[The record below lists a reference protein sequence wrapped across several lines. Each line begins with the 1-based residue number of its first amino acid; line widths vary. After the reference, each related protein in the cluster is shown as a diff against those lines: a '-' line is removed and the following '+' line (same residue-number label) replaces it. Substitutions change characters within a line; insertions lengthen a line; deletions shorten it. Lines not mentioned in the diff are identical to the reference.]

1 MQDFYPKKKNQTPKA
16 MIKKTLKITG
26 IIIILF
32 VASLFAIPYFFKDQI
47 KAKIINAINQKVDAK
62 VSFTDADLSLFK
74 NFPNANVTL
83 EQLTIINKA
92 PFEGDTL
99 ISFGELNLKMSIKE
113 LFKGE
118 NEAMNIEGISTRN
131 GLINIIFNKDGL
143 GNFDIALKDDK
154 TKDDSKSKPLA
165 LNIQHYEIENF
176 QFRYF
181 DESSKIK
188 MVIDSLNHEGTGD
201 FAAQKLDLNTKST
214 AKISL
219 DMDKVNYMN
228 NVALTL
234 DAVLGIDLEQSKYTF
249 KENKA
254 LINQLPLEFDGF
266 IQLVEAG
273 QEYDLKFKTPTSS
286 FKNFLGVIPAAYA
299 SNLDNVKTTGD
310 FTVTGFAKG
319 LYSDTTVPKFNIEIA
334 SNNASF
340 KYPDLPKSVQ
350 NIVIDTKIIN
360 ETGILNDTYVNLNK
374 LSFRIDQDVFNAKA
388 NIKNITQNPIV
399 DAALKGTINL
409 GNLSKAYPV
418 KLDKPLTGILKA
430 DVTTKFDMQSVEKS
444 QYQNIQNAGLM
455 SLSGFKYTDEND
467 KTMTISNAVVQFNPN
482 QINLKQFDAT
492 TGKSDLS
499 VTGVLENF
507 YGYVFKN
514 QKLQGNFNLTS
525 NQLAVDDFVTTEET
539 PKKNPSDGEQ
549 VKQTK
554 KTEAMK
560 IPAFLD
566 CSLTAKANTVL
577 YDNLTLKD
585 VSGKL
590 IVKDEKLTMENIK
603 SSIFGGTIGLNGAVS
618 TKEKT
623 PTFNMNLGLNQVD
636 IAQSFTQLEMLKKL
650 APIAGI
656 INGKINSTI
665 KLNGDLDAIELTPDL
680 KTITGDLLG
689 QFLSTTI
696 NSSNSTLLTALS
708 SNLKFL
714 DLNKINLND
723 LKAAI
728 TFDKGKV
735 SVKPFNIKY
744 QDINATIGGT
754 HGFDQS
760 MNYSIKLDVPAKYL
774 GTEANALISK
784 LSPSDAAKL
793 ENIPINA
800 ILTGS
805 FSKPKITTDLKSA
818 ATNLTNQL
826 IQQQKEKLVGKGTS
840 ALTDLLNKNKKA
852 GDTTKTVIPTTK
864 AEVQEKAKEEVK
876 AKANDL
882 LNNFFNKKKKAVD
895 TTKTN

>member
-1 MQDFYPKKKNQTPKA
+1 MLKKA
-16 MIKKTLKITG
+16 LKIIG
-26 IIIILF
+26 IILLLF
-32 VASLFAIPYFFKDQI
+32 VGSLFAIPYFFKDQI
-47 KAKIINAINQKVDAK
+47 KAKILNAINQKVDAK
-62 VSFTDADLSLFK
+62 VNFADADLSLFK
-74 NFPNANVTL
+74 NFPNANVTIEKL
-83 EQLTIINKA
+83 AIINKA

-99 ISFGELNLKMSIKE
+99 IALGELNLKMSIKE
-113 LFKGE
+113 LFKGD
-118 NEAMNIEGISTRN
+118 NEAINIDGISSKN
-131 GLINIIFNKDGL
+131 GLINIIFNKDGV
-143 GNFDIALKDDK
+143 GNYDIAIKDDK
-154 TKDDSKSKPLA
+154 KTDDSKSKPLA
-165 LNIQHYEIENF
+165 LNIQQYQIENF

-181 DESSKIK
+181 DEASKIK

-201 FAAQKLDLNTKST
+201 FAASKLDLDTHST

-219 DMDKVNYMN
+219 DMDKVNYMK

-234 DAVLGIDLEQSKYTF
+234 DAVLGIDLEKSKYTF

-254 LINQLPLEFDGF
+254 LINQLPLEFDGY
-266 IQLVEAG
+266 IQLVDAG

-299 SNLDNVKTTGD
+299 ANLNNVKTTGD
-310 FTVTGFAKG
+310 FTVAGFAKG

-340 KYPDLPKSVQ
+340 QYPDLPKSVQ

-360 ETGILNDTYVNLNK
+360 QTGILNDTYVNLDK

-388 NIKNITQNPIV
+388 NIKNITKNALV
-399 DAALKGTINL
+399 DAMLKGTINL
-409 GNLSKAYPV
+409 GNFSKAYPI
-418 KLDKPLTGILKA
+418 KLDKPLSGILKA

-444 QYQNIQNAGLM
+444 QYQNINNSGTM
-455 SLSGFKYTDEND
+455 SLSGFKYTDENG
-467 KTMTISNAVVQFNPN
+467 KSMNISNAVIAFNPSRV
-482 QINLKQFDAT
+482 NLKQFNAS

-499 VTGVLENF
+499 ITGVLENF
-507 YGYVFKN
+507 YGYIFKN
-514 QKLQGNFNLTS
+514 QNLQGNFNLTS
-525 NQLAVDDFVTTEET
+525 NQLAVDDFVTTEDKPKTTAAKTET
-539 PKKNPSDGEQ
+539 DN
-549 VKQTK
+549 TK
-554 KTEAMK
+554 ASKTEAMK

-577 YDNLTLKD
+577 YDNLTLKN

-603 SSIFGGTIGLNGAVS
+603 TSIFGGSIGLSGAVS

-623 PTFNMNLGLNQVD
+623 PTFDMDLGLNQVD
-636 IAQSFTQLEMLKKL
+636 IAQSFTQLDMLKKL

-656 INGKINSTI
+656 VNGKINSTI
-665 KLNGDLDAIELTPDL
+665 KLNGNLDAHELTPDL

-696 NSSNSTLLTALS
+696 NSSNSTLLTALT
-708 SNLKFL
+708 SNIKFL

-728 TFDKGKV
+728 TFKDGKV
-735 SVKPFNIKY
+735 NVKPFNIKY
-744 QDINATIGGT
+744 QDIQATIGGT

-760 MNYSIKLDVPAKYL
+760 MNYNIKFNVPAKYL

-784 LSPSDAAKL
+784 LSAADAAKL
-793 ENIPINA
+793 ENIPVNA
-800 ILTGS
+800 MLTGS
-805 FSKPKITTDLKSA
+805 FSKPKITTDLKAA

-826 IQQQKEKLVGKGTS
+826 IQQQKQKLVSKGNA
-840 ALTDLLNKNKKA
+840 ALTDIINKNKKP
-852 GDTTKTVIPTTK
+852 GDTTKTVIPATK
-864 AEVQEKAKEEVK
+864 EEVQTKAKEEVK
-876 AKANDL
+876 AKATDL
-882 LNNFFNKKKKAVD
+882 LNNLFNKKKKAVD